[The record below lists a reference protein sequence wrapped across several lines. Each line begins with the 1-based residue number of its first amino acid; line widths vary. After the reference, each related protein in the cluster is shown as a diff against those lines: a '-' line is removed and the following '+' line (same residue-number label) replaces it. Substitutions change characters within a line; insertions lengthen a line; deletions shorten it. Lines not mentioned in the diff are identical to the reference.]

1 MTIEAISQQD
11 IRDLCTAFRD
21 GLRSILG
28 GKLHGVYLYGAVAF
42 PGPAPTGDIDFH
54 VILGQQLTG
63 AERAALE
70 RLHVSLGGVMDG
82 YYLLL
87 EDARQGVPPRSQMWA
102 GAVDRS
108 WALHRQHIRS
118 GRCIVL
124 HGPDPMDIYS
134 APSWTELE
142 EALFVE
148 LQYVEEHLFEYPA
161 YCILNLCRLV
171 YSFETGD
178 VVVSKTSSAAWAA
191 EAMPERSDLV
201 ESALKSYAG
210 RATSA
215 DESVMLEGVED
226 LHRMACR
233 RIEKSRAA
241 REAWNTGSRSTRGLE
256 R

>member
-1 MTIEAISQQD
+1 MTQQD
-11 IRDLCTAFRD
+11 IRDLCSGFRD

-28 GKLHGVYLYGAVAF
+28 GKLHGVYLFGAVAF

-87 EDARQGVPPRSQMWA
+87 EDARQDAPPRSQMWA

-124 HGPDPMDIYS
+124 HGPDPLEIYP

-142 EALFVE
+142 EALLVE
-148 LQYVEEHLFEYPA
+148 LQYVEEHLSDYPA
-161 YCILNLCRLV
+161 YCILNLCRLI

-178 VVVSKTSSAAWAA
+178 VVVSKASSAAWAVGA
-191 EAMPERSDLV
+191 IPEWSGLV
-201 ESALKSYAG
+201 ELARKSYAG
-210 RATSA
+210 RATAA
-215 DESVMLEGVED
+215 DESVMLEGVAD

-233 RIEKSRAA
+233 RIEQGRAG
-241 REAWNTGSRSTRGLE
+241 REAWSTGSALDTGA
-256 R
+256 